1 MIGLLAQVN
10 RKLRGSILGGK
21 PPDASKWGRHS
32 DATSQQDSVPAS
44 PMLAAVSSSSNSP
57 GLHAPS
63 QMSDDPV
70 LVASVTGRP
79 PQLPK
84 SASFMQ
90 RATEVPG
97 SSRCATGALCCLLH
111 QGALLG

>member
-21 PPDASKWGRHS
+21 APDASKPGRHS
-32 DATSQQDSVPAS
+32 DTTSLQDSLPAS

-57 GLHAPS
+57 GVHATS
-63 QMSDDPV
+63 QMGDDPV
-70 LVASVTGRP
+70 LAASVTGRP

-90 RATEVPG
+90 RVTGVPG
-97 SSRCATGALCCLLH
+97 SSRCAAGSVCCMSPWRTSS
-111 QGALLG
+111 